1 MTPIGVVVAG
11 LLVELLDLR
20 LGGFDVLPD
29 PVGWVVAASGLCR
42 LGAYG
47 DWFGT
52 AALAAVVTALFA
64 LPDMIHPTRVI
75 ESDVGGAVSTTTK
88 AGPPVGLQGVLVA
101 AYGVATV
108 VAVVL
113 IAVAVA
119 SAARDAH
126 EGAEA
131 QRFRVLAVALA
142 ALPGVAAA
150 AAFALVDGAPSG
162 GVAALVL
169 ILVLAGLPVHAWF
182 LLALY
187 HRRGAP
193 WLEGSSEGIG
203 ATR

>member
-119 SAARDAH
+119 SAAGTLTRVPRRSAS
-126 EGAEA
+126 ASSPSRSRPCPVWPLR
-131 QRFRVLAVALA
+131 QRSRWSTARRAAV
-142 ALPGVAAA
+142 
-150 AAFALVDGAPSG
+150 S
-162 GVAALVL
+162 
-169 ILVLAGLPVHAWF
+169 
-182 LLALY
+182 
-187 HRRGAP
+187 RR
-193 WLEGSSEGIG
+193 SC
-203 ATR
+203 